1 MIRQH
6 LFRVAAAAAVVTAIM
21 AGCARDNAS
30 GSDAGGEVTAT
41 SSGALV
47 LPAAQRERLTVKA
60 VENVAYRPMVRVTG
74 TVAFDGDLST
84 PVLATIS
91 GPVTRVLVQ
100 PGTRVARGAPLAYV
114 SSPDFAAAV
123 AAYRKAAA
131 TARNLQ
137 RIADLDQK
145 LFENDA
151 LARRDLEQ
159 AQTDAVSAN
168 ADRDAALEQLRA
180 LGVEDH
186 TLQELEANHPVANV
200 QGVIRAPIAGTV
212 VERLVSPGQLLQAGS
227 TMCFTIADLSRMW
240 VLADVFETDLPDV
253 RLGDPADVVTTASPR
268 TFRGTVDNIAAE
280 VDSSTRA
287 TAVRVVVPNAQ
298 QLLKKDMYVRVA
310 IHSRREH
317 TGMLVPVSAVLRD
330 EDNRPFVYIQNT
342 SGAYE
347 RRSIT
352 LGARVND
359 QWQVTAG
366 LVPGDKVVSEGGLFL
381 QFAQSQ

>member
-1 MIRQH
+1 
-6 LFRVAAAAAVVTAIM
+6 
-21 AGCARDNAS
+21 
-30 GSDAGGEVTAT
+30 
-41 SSGALV
+41 
-47 LPAAQRERLTVKA
+47 
-60 VENVAYRPMVRVTG
+60 VAYRPTVQVTG

-123 AAYRKAAA
+123 ATYRKAAA

-186 TLQELEANHPVANV
+186 TLQELQANHPVETV
-200 QGVIRAPIAGTV
+200 QGVIRAPIGGTV

-253 RLGDPADVVTTASPR
+253 RLGDSASVVTTASPR

-287 TAVRVVVPNAQ
+287 TAVRVVVPNTER
-298 QLLKKDMYVRVA
+298 LLKKDMYVRVVV
-310 IHSRREH
+310 HSRQAH

-330 EDNRPFVYIQNT
+330 EDNRPFVYIQNA
-342 SGAYE
+342 SSAYE

-366 LVPGDKVVSEGGLFL
+366 LIPGDKVVSEGGLFL